1 MADED
6 HGMSTVISVFCGT
19 ALKDVQDEMIQGA
32 VVDLDVDQP
41 DMAVLT
47 LSNQENRVSNDVNL
61 GDSVEVKFQ
70 GLSVFKGEVVGLE
83 PMFRNRAP
91 SLCVVRA
98 FNRMHRLLRGRKTRT
113 FLNKKDSEI
122 AKLIAE
128 ESKLKVEVEDTKT
141 VREHVWQHNQ
151 TDLELIRILAARN
164 GFEVVVDGETL
175 YFRKPQTVAAT
186 PIELRMNDP
195 GGKVGEG
202 SEEHSWA
209 GVDSFMPR
217 LSSAGLVNAVEV
229 RAWNPI
235 EKKEVV
241 SRSKEVSSSKLG
253 LRVAHKNAEVFG
265 DVVTFTVDHPVA
277 SPEEAENLANAKLGE
292 ILMNYIVGDVM
303 ADGDPKIKPG
313 GVVYININPDK
324 QDDRFSGGY
333 RVMGVTH
340 RFSRSAEGSSAAG
353 SAASGGGGGFRSG
366 LRVQRDAEGGTGSS
380 GGGAT

>member
-1 MADED
+1 VADQD
-6 HGMSTVISVFCGT
+6 HGMSTVISIYCGT
-19 ALKDVQDEMIQGA
+19 SLKDVQDEMIQGA

-47 LSNQENRVSNDVNL
+47 LSNQENRVSNEVKL
-61 GDSVEVKFQ
+61 GDSVEVKFS
-70 GLSVFKGEVVGLE
+70 GTSVFKGEVVGLE
-83 PMFRNRAP
+83 PMFRNRGP

-113 FLNKKDSEI
+113 FTNKKDSDI

-128 ESKLKVEVEDTKT
+128 ECKLKIEVEDTGS
-141 VREHVWQHNQ
+141 VRDHVWQHNQ

-195 GGKVGEG
+195 GGKEG
-202 SEEHSWA
+202 EEHSWA
-209 GVDSFMPR
+209 GVDSFVPR

-241 SRSKEVSSSKLG
+241 GRSKEVSSSKLG

-265 DVVTFTVDHPVA
+265 EVVTFSVDHPVA
-277 SPEEAENLANAKLGE
+277 SPEEAENLANARLGD
-292 ILMNYIVGDVM
+292 ILMSYIVGDVM
-303 ADGDPKIKPG
+303 TDGSPAIKPG
-313 GVVYININPDK
+313 GVIYITINPDK
-324 QDDRFSGGY
+324 QDDRFNGGY
-333 RVMGVTH
+333 RVFGVTH
-340 RFSRSAEGSSAAG
+340 RFSRSQEGSSAAG
-353 SAASGGGGGFRSG
+353 SASSGGGGGYKTG
-366 LRVQRDAEGGTGSS
+366 VRVQRDAEGGTGFS
-380 GGGAT
+380 GGGGAS

>member
-1 MADED
+1 MADQD
-6 HGMSTVISVFCGT
+6 HGMSTVISIYCGT
-19 ALKDVQDEMIQGA
+19 SLKDVQDEMIQGA

-47 LSNQENRVSNDVNL
+47 LSNQENRVSNEVKL
-61 GDSVEVKFQ
+61 GDSVEVKFS
-70 GLSVFKGEVVGLE
+70 GTSVFKGEVVGLE
-83 PMFRNRAP
+83 PMFRNRGP

-113 FLNKKDSEI
+113 FKDTKDSDI

-128 ESKLKVEVEDTKT
+128 ECKLKIEVEDTGT

-195 GGKVGEG
+195 GGKGG
-202 SEEHSWA
+202 EEHTWA

-229 RAWNPI
+229 RAWNPV

-241 SRSKEVSSSKLG
+241 GRSKEVSSSKLG

-265 DVVTFTVDHPVA
+265 EVVTFTVDTPVA
-277 SPEEAENLANAKLGE
+277 SPEEAENLANAKLGD
-292 ILMNYIVGDVM
+292 ILMSYIVGDVM
-303 ADGDPKIKPG
+303 ADGSPAIKPG
-313 GVVYININPDK
+313 GVIYITINPDK
-324 QDDRFSGGY
+324 QDDRFNGGY
-333 RVMGVTH
+333 RVFGVTH
-340 RFSRSAEGSSAAG
+340 RFTRSQEGSSAAG
-353 SAASGGGGGFRSG
+353 SAASGGGGGYKTG
-366 LRVQRDAEGGTGSS
+366 VRVQRDAEGGTGFS
-380 GGGAT
+380 GGGGAS